1 MGAIKLAL
9 SRNFLYEPFALYAT
23 CFIANMLY
31 NKNRPFAL
39 KTENCMQMNY
49 NLKFIFISVNIKQ
62 IICILIEQ
70 ILKRAKRHIL
80 KLFIEQMISLV
91 TKQIVNR

>member
-9 SRNFLYEPFALYAT
+9 SSNFLYEPFALYAT

-39 KTENCMQMNY
+39 KTENCM
-49 NLKFIFISVNIKQ
+49 FIFISVNIKQ

>member
-1 MGAIKLAL
+1 
-9 SRNFLYEPFALYAT
+9 
-23 CFIANMLY
+23 
-31 NKNRPFAL
+31 
-39 KTENCMQMNY
+39 MNY

-80 KLFIEQMISLV
+80 KLFIEQMIRLV